1 MTMQD
6 FTRLDE
12 IEQMSAIMQ
21 FGRLMAED
29 TEDDKRTFLYRLESF
44 YVAAVYLQDSDQLC
58 EISCFLEVNQLIP
71 HYRKHLLMTN
81 PAEREPEIPNH
92 IS

>member
-1 MTMQD
+1 MQD
-6 FTRLDE
+6 FTLLDE

-44 YVAAVYLQDSDQLC
+44 YVSATYLQDSDQLC
-58 EISCFLEVNQLIP
+58 EINCFLKVNQLVP
-71 HYRKHLLMTN
+71 HYRKHLFMTN
-81 PAEREPEIPNH
+81 PAEREY
-92 IS
+92 

>member
-6 FTRLDE
+6 FNQLDE

-21 FGRLMAED
+21 FGRLVAEH
-29 TEDDKRTFLYRLESF
+29 TEGHKRAFLYRLESF
-44 YVAAVYLQDSDQLC
+44 YVKAIYLQDSGQLC
-58 EISCFLEVNQLIP
+58 EINCYLEINQLAL
-71 HYRKHLLMTN
+71 HSRKQLFMTN
-81 PAEREPEIPNH
+81 PAEREFETLNN